1 MDKGKFYIRLE
12 DRLAEEIG
20 YIDKENSIAYSDDD
34 SLIWHNEKWTA
45 TDIETGCK
53 ITNAR
58 TFEDCYTKVLNM
70 MDKIVSRRNSS
81 SFETY
86 KKQFQMILDGQ
97 LGRGVVK
104 LEKQYM

>member
-45 TDIETGCK
+45 TDI
-53 ITNAR
+53 
-58 TFEDCYTKVLNM
+58 
-70 MDKIVSRRNSS
+70 
-81 SFETY
+81 
-86 KKQFQMILDGQ
+86 
-97 LGRGVVK
+97 
-104 LEKQYM
+104 